1 MSEKL
6 LDIEDDET
14 TTLNLIHDSL
24 EARMTLLKTIE
35 VSYVDSFLDPLKL
48 FAHSR
53 NGGGRKYYTMC

>member
-14 TTLNLIHDSL
+14 TTLHLIHDSL

-35 VSYVDSFLDPLKL
+35 VSCLYSSLNFFHPSQK
-48 FAHSR
+48 
-53 NGGGRKYYTMC
+53 